1 MSFRSRLRVFFTIIV
16 VVPMAAVA
24 LVLFSLTEDSETG
37 KADARIAAG
46 LRTAFALYD
55 EAGEEAAPQLER
67 VVRDSRLQRALS
79 AGRAAA
85 VERRMEQLAA
95 ARANTFSVELYDLD
109 GELVARAGEPDAV
122 APATATPTT
131 REGERLG
138 TIAVS
143 VTSGGAFARDVAR
156 FTGLEV
162 RLFRDDRRVGS
173 TLQRDDGESRRSGD
187 VVIGGRELRGRF
199 QEVREAVGPPL
210 RIGLY
215 QDAADVQSSIDEGRL
230 AIGGILLLFLV
241 LALGSSVFVVRS
253 LHGQVEQFLAAARQL
268 GRGDFTI
275 RVPSEGRDEF
285 AQLGR
290 EFNRMSE
297 QLAGQIDE
305 VHRKRRQLEET
316 IRRVG
321 EAFATG
327 LDRQGVVDLAVRTAM
342 EACSAQAGR
351 AVALDVAKMPSA
363 AVGTENPRLAAAL
376 EAAERQAFAVDA
388 EIGAE
393 LIATLEPSLEAPE
406 LRRLSAVEV
415 DGAHA
420 LALPLRAHL
429 GAGTDVQYV
438 GVVAIAR
445 EDEPF
450 SVAEHDLF
458 GYLAGQ
464 AVVSIENVDLH
475 ETVQRQAVTD
485 ELTSLYN
492 VRHFHDW
499 LDVEIERSKRFDTPI
514 GLVMLDI
521 DDFKH
526 VNDTY
531 GHQQGDLVLME
542 VARAVRELSRD
553 VDEPARY
560 GGEEI
565 AMVLPQT
572 DIEGT
577 ALAAE
582 RIRSAIEELEIP
594 RVDGNGV
601 LQVTA
606 SCGVAALPVSA
617 VDKDSLIAAADAAL
631 YRAKRAGKNR
641 VERAGAAAARS

>member
-37 KADARIAAG
+37 KADARLAGG

-55 EAGEEAAPQLER
+55 EAGENARRQLDR
-67 VVRDSRLQRALS
+67 VVNDRELQRALT
-79 AGRAAA
+79 AGRTAAI
-85 VERRMEQLAA
+85 ERRLRELVAA
-95 ARANTFSVELYDLD
+95 NLGIRSAAFHDPG
-109 GELVARAGEPDAV
+109 GELVARAGEAEAV
-122 APATATPTT
+122 SSATAAPTT
-131 REGERLG
+131 RAGERLG

-143 VTSGGAFARDVAR
+143 VTPAQEFATDVAR

-162 RLFRDDRRVGS
+162 RLFRDGRRLAS
-173 TLQRDDGESRRSGD
+173 TLERDDGSQGSGD
-187 VVIGGRELRGRF
+187 VEIGGREFRGRF
-199 QEVREAVGPPL
+199 QEMRDAVGAPL

-215 QDAADVQSSIDEGRL
+215 EDADEVRSSINEGRL
-230 AIGGILLLFLV
+230 AIGGILALFLV

-253 LHGQVEQFLAAARQL
+253 LHGQVEQFLAAARRL

-275 RVPSEGRDEF
+275 RVPATGRDEF

-297 QLAGQIDE
+297 QLASQIDE
-305 VHRKRRQLEET
+305 VERKRRQLEET

-327 LDRQGVVDLAVRTAM
+327 LDRQGVVDLAVRTSM

-351 AVALDVAKMPSA
+351 AVALDANKMPSA
-363 AVGTENPRLAAAL
+363 AVGTDDARLAAAL
-376 EAAERQAFAVDA
+376 EAAERKAFTVDA

-393 LIATLEPSLEAPE
+393 LIATLEPSLDAPE
-406 LRRLSAVEV
+406 MRRLSAVEV

-429 GAGTDVQYV
+429 GAGSDVQYV

-445 EDEPF
+445 EGEPF
-450 SVAEHDLF
+450 SDAEHDLF

-499 LDVEIERSKRFDTPI
+499 LDVEIERSKRFATPI

-521 DDFKH
+521 DDFKL

-565 AMVLPQT
+565 AVVLPQT

-582 RIRSAIEELEIP
+582 RVRTAIEALEIP
-594 RVDGNGV
+594 RVDGKGV
-601 LQVTA
+601 LRVTA
-606 SCGVAALPVSA
+606 SCGVAALPGSA
-617 VDKDSLIAAADAAL
+617 PAKDSLIAAADAAL

-641 VERAGAAAARS
+641 VERADAAAARS